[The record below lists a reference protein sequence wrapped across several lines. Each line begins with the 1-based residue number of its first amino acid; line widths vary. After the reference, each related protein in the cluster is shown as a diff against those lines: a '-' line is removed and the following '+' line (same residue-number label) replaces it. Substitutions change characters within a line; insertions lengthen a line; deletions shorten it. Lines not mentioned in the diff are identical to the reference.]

1 MSHRTRTAQFAHQAY
16 KPPIAHTAERTAPPS
31 ALPSQQHCM
40 RTFCPTRA
48 AAVAPG
54 WHLHCH
60 ATSML
65 RHGLHTGTR
74 PTDERTTARLAGVA
88 RRTRR
93 AAHPSRAPT
102 ATPWPLAAPAAPCC
116 RALTPAHCPR
126 CTLPTAPVPPAR
138 ATALKKEV
146 LAATTT
152 AAETWCMHTAKPAR
166 DCQGAGYKARAQATE
181 DARPTRSHQRS
192 RAPAGRDADRVDID
206 ALDLVGDVGSRSAP
220 AGLEEV
226 VEGHLRSAPY
236 GQAASRA
243 AGRRSRVSGR
253 RVQTARVRG
262 GGWGTVGDNAAQA
275 AAGHSQAHQTTWYGR
290 KELQTAK
297 NDSS

>member
-1 MSHRTRTAQFAHQAY
+1 VLTGAHEHTFRPTNERPCGSPASPDARAV
-16 KPPIAHTAERTAPPS
+16 PP
-31 ALPSQQHCM
+31 
-40 RTFCPTRA
+40 
-48 AAVAPG
+48 
-54 WHLHCH
+54 
-60 ATSML
+60 
-65 RHGLHTGTR
+65 TR
-74 PTDERTTARLAGVA
+74 PTRPL
-88 RRTRR
+88 
-93 AAHPSRAPT
+93 PQ
-102 ATPWPLAAPAAPCC
+102 PWPLAAPAAPCC